1 MHRFEMPCG
10 GRPNYFMVQIAQRVG
25 ELEEKGEGQD
35 RGREK
40 GERAAALRD
49 AAVCIASVAIE
60 GALQFH
66 PRSRKAAGAGG
77 SLSPRLE

>member
-1 MHRFEMPCG
+1 
-10 GRPNYFMVQIAQRVG
+10 MVQIAQRVG